1 MSTSVMC
8 LSCAGSMA
16 LVCQRWR
23 EVWLS
28 ARLQLGM
35 QQLLVCP
42 SAARSVTLPRQQCT
56 LLRCVTLQ
64 WMSCQLCGLGMLGS
78 VLRWCVSWLLL
89 MPVMPLRWMVS

>member
-1 MSTSVMC
+1 
-8 LSCAGSMA
+8 MA